1 MQLRRKRLRS
11 DLLAVDISKLVGE
24 VKETIDL
31 NELNGKKLA
40 IDAYNTIYQ
49 FLSIIRQ
56 PDGTPL
62 VDSKNRITSHLSG
75 LFYRTINILENNIM
89 PIFVFDGIPPV
100 LKQRT
105 IEARAS
111 RREEAY
117 EEWQEAKKKGLLEEA
132 RLHAIASAKINKEI
146 VESSKELLDAM
157 GIPYIQAPSEGEAQA
172 AKLVKE
178 HIAYAAASQDYD
190 LFLFGADIVIRN
202 LTITGRRK
210 LPRKNIYI
218 NVETERIFLEELLKK
233 FEISQNDLIW
243 VGILIGTDF
252 NEGIEGI
259 GPVTALKLV
268 KSYKNREELVKYIE
282 SKYSAFDVD
291 PFEVEKIFANPEV
304 RELSSEEVASL
315 DKIKPDK
322 EKIIKIMCDEH
333 EFSRERVEKFAD
345 KLLELSG
352 KKGQRGLF

>member
-1 MQLRRKRLRS
+1 M
-11 DLLAVDISKLVGE
+11 AVDISKLVGE
-24 VKETIDL
+24 VKEIIEL
-31 NELNGKKLA
+31 NELSGKKLA

-75 LFYRTINILENNIM
+75 LFYRTINILEYNIM
-89 PIFVFDGIPPV
+89 PIFVFDGMPPV

-105 IEARAS
+105 LEARAS

-117 EEWQEAKKKGLLEEA
+117 KEWQEAKEKGLVEEA
-132 RLHAIASAKINKEI
+132 RLHAMASSKINKEI
-146 VESSKELLDAM
+146 LESSKELLAAM
-157 GIPYIQAPSEGEAQA
+157 GIPFIQAPGEGEAQA
-172 AKLVKE
+172 ARMVKE
-178 HIAYAAASQDYD
+178 KIVYAAASQDYD
-190 LFLFGADIVIRN
+190 LFLFGSDIVIRN

-210 LPRKNIYI
+210 LPRKNVYV
-218 NVETERIFLEELLKK
+218 NVSTERIFLNNLLQK
-233 FEISQNDLIW
+233 FSISQNDLIW

-252 NEGIEGI
+252 NSGIEGI

-268 KSYKNREELVKYIE
+268 KEHKDRNELVKFVE
-282 SKYSAFDVD
+282 EKYHSFDVD
-291 PFEVEKIFANPEV
+291 PFEVEKIFSEPETND
-304 RELSSEEVASL
+304 LSPEERQSFE
-315 DKIKPDK
+315 KIKPDK
-322 EKIIKIMCDEH
+322 EKIIKIMCDEY

-345 KLLELSG
+345 RLLEISG

>member
-1 MQLRRKRLRS
+1 
-11 DLLAVDISKLVGE
+11 LAVDISRFVGE

-31 NELNGKKLA
+31 KELSGKKLA

-89 PIFVFDGIPPV
+89 PIFVFDGMPPV

-105 IEARAS
+105 IEARVS

-132 RLHAIASAKINKEI
+132 RLHAMASAKINKEI
-146 VESSKELLDAM
+146 VDSAKELLSAM
-157 GIPYIQAPSEGEAQA
+157 DIPYIQAPSEGEAQA

-178 HIAYAAASQDYD
+178 HLVYAAASQDYD
-190 LFLFGADIVIRN
+190 LFLFGANIVIRN

-210 LPRKNIYI
+210 LPRKNIYV
-218 NVETERIFLEELLKK
+218 NVETERVFLDELLKK

-243 VGILIGTDF
+243 IGILIGTDF
-252 NEGIEGI
+252 NTGIEGI

-268 KSYKNREELVKYIE
+268 KSYKNRVELVKYVE
-282 SKYSAFDVD
+282 AKYNAFDVD

-315 DKIKPDK
+315 EKIKPNK